1 MSLCTK
7 YDKQNTDTDEL
18 QGKWLGAE
26 SYTDNNGNHYKPGV
40 DLIGCNSFI
49 ENVENISFYFF

>member
-40 DLIGCNSFI
+40 DLIGSVAQSCN
-49 ENVENISFYFF
+49 YY